1 MIRRRRSALAP
12 EPKLPPTHIDTAR
25 IDTAR
30 RREQRA
36 LWRLTA
42 WGCAAAVALISAA
55 LASQTGTGRERLKLA
70 FNGVA
75 QPSRTAMAAAA
86 ERRAEAAQA
95 ETRRL
100 AAKLRELS
108 ADRDRLGA
116 RLAVL
121 ERNLKNMTGSIGKQ
135 LAAASETHTPAPPEA
150 VPTMLPAIATIK
162 IKPPPRTEPPA
173 IVPLATPASEAVA
186 ASKTEAPPP
195 PPAKEAALPEPASPP
210 PATPPP
216 PEAPVKP
223 PVMVEVPMPPVRLA
237 ALPPS
242 QPRAPPKPEFGV
254 DLGGALS
261 AAFLRAHWAEVKA
274 NFGPLLDGLHPLI
287 AHDRHFSHAP
297 YRLLIGPLL
306 NAAAAAR
313 LCAQLAATR
322 AACRPA
328 RFAGEPLAQP

>member
-1 MIRRRRSALAP
+1 MIRPRRSALAP
-12 EPKLPPTHIDTAR
+12 DPKLPPTHIDTAR
-25 IDTAR
+25 H
-30 RREQRA
+30 REQRA

-95 ETRRL
+95 ETRHL

-108 ADRDRLGA
+108 ADRDRLGV

-135 LAAASETHTPAPPEA
+135 LAAARETRTPAPPEA

-173 IVPLATPASEAVA
+173 IVPLATPASQAAA

-210 PATPPP
+210 P
-216 PEAPVKP
+216 EAPVKP
-223 PVMVEVPMPPVRLA
+223 PVMVEVPMLPVRLA

-261 AAFLRAHWAEVKA
+261 AAFLRAALGRGESEFRPV
-274 NFGPLLDGLHPLI
+274 
-287 AHDRHFSHAP
+287 
-297 YRLLIGPLL
+297 
-306 NAAAAAR
+306 AR
-313 LCAQLAATR
+313 R
-322 AACRPA
+322 AASADRA
-328 RFAGEPLAQP
+328 